1 MISIKITEAFLIFT
15 ESEKLELIQE
25 VTKDICKELIAFANT
40 KGGVIY
46 IGVDNKGH
54 VIGIEDTDR
63 VISQLNHMARD
74 TIKPDITMFINYN
87 VIAVENKNII
97 AVTIQRGTARPYYLR
112 EKGLKSSGVYVR
124 SGTSADPASDALI
137 RKMIKE
143 TDGDCYET
151 MRSLE
156 QELTFS
162 ALNEQL
168 SKRNVPLDEK
178 KMQTLGLISPDGVYS
193 NLAWILSDQ
202 SVHTVKAA
210 TFKGT
215 DKDIFQDRREF
226 SGSLFRQMEEVYAY
240 LDLRNNTSAS
250 FDGLYRTDKRDY
262 PEEAIREALLNAL
275 VHRDY
280 SYSADTLI
288 GVYDDRMEFIS
299 IGGLTGDL
307 NLEDIMLG
315 LSVCRNSK
323 LAGIFYRL
331 ELIEAYGTGI
341 PKIMHAYAGAGLTP
355 KIEVTANAFKITL
368 PNRNHLRVRNDYA
381 FHVSEN
387 REEYILHFID
397 QRGYIVRSEADDLLH
412 VSQATSNRILKK
424 MINKG
429 IIYQDGNGPETKYRR
444 R

>member
-1 MISIKITEAFLIFT
+1 MIFT
-15 ESEKLELIQE
+15 ESEKLELKQE

>member
-1 MISIKITEAFLIFT
+1 MIFT
-15 ESEKLELIQE
+15 ESEKLELKQE

-137 RKMIKE
+137 RNMIKE

-178 KMQTLGLISPDGVYS
+178 KIQTLGLISPDGVYS

>member
-1 MISIKITEAFLIFT
+1 MIFT
-15 ESEKLELIQE
+15 ESEKLELKQE

-40 KGGVIY
+40 KGGVIC

-202 SVHTVKAA
+202 SVHSVKAA

>member
-1 MISIKITEAFLIFT
+1 MIFT
-15 ESEKLELIQE
+15 ESEKLELKQE

-331 ELIEAYGTGI
+331 ELIEVYGTGI

>member
-1 MISIKITEAFLIFT
+1 MIFT
-15 ESEKLELIQE
+15 ESEKLELKQE

-46 IGVDNKGH
+46 IGVDDKGH

-262 PEEAIREALLNAL
+262 PEEALREALLNAL

>member
-1 MISIKITEAFLIFT
+1 MIFT

-137 RKMIKE
+137 RNMIKE

-178 KMQTLGLISPDGVYS
+178 KIQTLGLISPDGVYS

>member
-1 MISIKITEAFLIFT
+1 MIFT
-15 ESEKLELIQE
+15 ESEKLELKQE

-46 IGVDNKGH
+46 VGVDNKGH

>member
-1 MISIKITEAFLIFT
+1 MIFT
-15 ESEKLELIQE
+15 ESEKLELKQE

-46 IGVDNKGH
+46 VGVDNKGH

-387 REEYILHFID
+387 REECILHFID